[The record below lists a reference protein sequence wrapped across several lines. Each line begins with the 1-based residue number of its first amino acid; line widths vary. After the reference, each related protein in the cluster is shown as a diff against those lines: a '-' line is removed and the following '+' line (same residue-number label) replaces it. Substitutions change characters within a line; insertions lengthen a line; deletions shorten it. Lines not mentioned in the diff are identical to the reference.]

1 MEVAYLALGSN
12 LGDRLTNL
20 QQAVDALSDV
30 PRTEIL
36 RISPV
41 YQTEAHTLEPGQVE
55 PAYLNAVI
63 EIRTG
68 LSPLELLRAT
78 RQIEREGGRER
89 RTRWA
94 SRTLDVDVIAFGNV
108 SLNLPELTI
117 PHPRLAERKFVLR
130 PFSDLSPDTMLPD
143 PLNATVYSLLQETPD
158 RGEVRPYPTG
168 LVLPHRTTR

>member
-12 LGDRLTNL
+12 LGDRLANL
-20 QQAVDALSDV
+20 QRAVDALSEV
-30 PRTEIL
+30 PRTEIR

-41 YQTEAHTLEPGQVE
+41 YETEAHTLDPGQIE
-55 PAYLNAVI
+55 PAYLNAVV

-68 LSPLELLRAT
+68 LTPLELLRES
-78 RQIEREGGRER
+78 REIEREGGRER

-94 SRTLDVDVIAFGNV
+94 SRTIDLDLIAFGRL

-143 PLNATVYSLLQETPD
+143 PLNATVYSLLQRTPD
-158 RGEVRPYPTG
+158 RGEVRRYPTD